1 MAGTIQTLFNNFS
14 EEGNPVMKPWI
25 KRTLFGLF
33 GVSILVGGLA
43 ACGHHRHGYGA
54 NATPEQAAE
63 FRGKMV
69 ERVSS
74 KLDLDAAQKQKLAVL
89 ADKLQEQR
97 IAMMGKGKDPRA
109 DVKALV
115 AGDKFDTRPCPGPGH
130 REDRRHQRQEPGS
143 HRRTGRLLRQPEPGP
158 AAEGARVHGQAR
170 PLVQPGLIGAAGA
183 RRQPDVPQ

>member
-1 MAGTIQTLFNNFS
+1 MQTLFNNFL

-74 KLDLDAAQKQKLAVL
+74 KLDLDAAQKQKLTVL
-89 ADKLQEQR
+89 GDKLHEQR
-97 IAMMGKGKDPRA
+97 IAMMGTSKDPRA
-109 DVKALV
+109 DLKALV
-115 AGDKFDTRPCPGPGH
+115 AGATFDKTRAQALVTEKTAAINGKSPEVIAALADFYDSLNPAQQQKV
-130 REDRRHQRQEPGS
+130 REFMDKR
-143 HRRTGRLLRQPEPGP
+143 GRWFSRG
-158 AAEGARVHGQAR
+158 
-170 PLVQPGLIGAAGA
+170 
-183 RRQPDVPQ
+183 